1 MKLKLHSLITAL
13 LVFTFLILVSAPA
26 GARSVPKTVKA
37 KLVADVTSVTPGSTF
52 NLGVLLNISPGWH
65 VYWKNSGDSGLPT
78 SVEYTLPE
86 GFHAGAPAWPVPVV
100 FVGAG
105 DVVDYGYEDSL
116 FLYSNV
122 MVPEGLA
129 EGEKV
134 PLKAVVS
141 WVSCKEICIPGKAE
155 LEISLPVS
163 NESGPANTPLF
174 TEWEK
179 RLPLGEFDPRNP
191 FDIEVNTES
200 TAGNLTSVKILLD
213 ARRELTDIALYPV
226 PGDSLVV
233 EDITVTPRPG
243 ENHTEVSF
251 LVKRLRGSGS
261 TQINLDTLIAFTEKD
276 GERSGVELPVTL
288 DISE

>member
-1 MKLKLHSLITAL
+1 MKLYKLITAL
-13 LVFTFLILVSAPA
+13 LVFTFLILLSAPA
-26 GARSVPKTVKA
+26 GAKTAPRTVKA
-37 KLVADVTSVTPGSTF
+37 RLVADVTSITPGSAF
-52 NLGVLLNISPGWH
+52 NLGVLLNVSPGWH

-86 GFHAGAPAWPVPVV
+86 GFRAGAPAWPVPVV

-122 MVPEGLA
+122 TAPEGLT

-163 NESGPANTPLF
+163 AESEPANTSLF

-179 RLPLGEFDPRNP
+179 RLPIGEFDSRNP
-191 FDIEVNTES
+191 FDIEVNTETS
-200 TAGNLTSVKILLD
+200 RENLTSVKILLD
-213 ARRELTDIALYPV
+213 ARRELSDIALYPV
-226 PGDSLVV
+226 PGDSLIV
-233 EDITVTPRPG
+233 ENITVTPRPG
-243 ENHTEVSF
+243 ENHTEISF

>member
-1 MKLKLHSLITAL
+1 MKLHKPITAIF
-13 LVFTFLILVSAPA
+13 LVCAFFALVSAPA
-26 GARSVPKTVKA
+26 GARNAPKTVKA
-37 KLVADVTSVTPGSTF
+37 KLAADVTSITPGSTF
-52 NLGVLLNISPGWH
+52 NLGVLLNVSPGWH

-86 GFHAGAPAWPVPVV
+86 GFHAGEPRWPVPVV

-122 MVPEGLA
+122 MVPEGLS
-129 EGEKV
+129 EEENV

-155 LEISLPVS
+155 LEIVLPVS
-163 NESGPANTPLF
+163 GESEPANTPLF

-179 RLPLGEFDPRNP
+179 RLPMGEFDPRNP

-200 TAGNLTSVKILLD
+200 TAKNLTSVNILLD

-233 EDITVTPRPG
+233 EDIRVTPRPG
-243 ENHTEVSF
+243 ENHTEISF
-251 LVKRLRGSGS
+251 LVKRLRRSGT

-276 GERSGVELPVTL
+276 GARSGVELPVTL
-288 DISE
+288 DIAE

>member
-1 MKLKLHSLITAL
+1 MKSYKPITAL
-13 LVFTFLILVSAPA
+13 VVFTFLMLFSAPA

-37 KLVADVTSVTPGSTF
+37 KLAADVTSIAPGSTF
-52 NLGVLLNISPGWH
+52 NLGVLLNVSPGWH

-78 SVEYTLPE
+78 SVEYKLPE
-86 GFHAGAPAWPVPVV
+86 GFHAGGPRWPVPVV

-116 FLYSNV
+116 FLYSSV
-122 MVPEGLA
+122 MVPEGLS
-129 EGEKV
+129 EGENV

-155 LEISLPVS
+155 LEIVLPVS
-163 NESGPANTPLF
+163 DESGPANTPLF

-179 RLPLGEFDPRNP
+179 RLPIGEFDPRNP

-200 TAGNLTSVKILLD
+200 TGENLTSVNILLD

-233 EDITVTPRPG
+233 EDITVAPRPG
-243 ENHTEVSF
+243 ENHTEISF
-251 LVKRLRGSGS
+251 LVKRLRGSGT

-276 GERSGVELPVTL
+276 GARSGVELPVTL

>member
-1 MKLKLHSLITAL
+1 MKSYKRTTAL
-13 LVFTFLILVSAPA
+13 LALILLVLAAAAQAAP
-26 GARSVPKTVKA
+26 RNVPKTVKA
-37 KLVADVTSVTPGSTF
+37 KLVANVSSIAPGSTF
-52 NLGVLLNISPGWH
+52 NLGVLLNVSPGWH
-65 VYWKNSGDSGLPT
+65 VYWKNAGDSGLPT

-86 GFHAGAPAWPVPVV
+86 GFHASEPGWPVPVV

-116 FLYSNV
+116 LLYSSV
-122 MVPEGLA
+122 AVPEELP

-141 WVSCKEICIPGKAE
+141 WVSCKDICIPGKTE
-155 LEISLPVS
+155 LEIKLPVS
-163 NESGPANTPLF
+163 EESEAANSALF
-174 TEWEK
+174 AEWEK
-179 RLPLGEFDPRNP
+179 RLPLGEFDQRNP

-200 TAGNLTSVKILLD
+200 TAKNLTSVKILLD

-226 PGDSLVV
+226 PGDSLIV

-243 ENHTEVSF
+243 ENHTEISF

-261 TQINLDTLIAFTEKD
+261 TQINLDTLIAFTEED
-276 GERSGVELPVTL
+276 GTRSGVELPVTL

>member
-1 MKLKLHSLITAL
+1 MK
-13 LVFTFLILVSAPA
+13 
-26 GARSVPKTVKA
+26 AR
-37 KLVADVTSVTPGSTF
+37 LVADVTSITPGSAF
-52 NLGVLLNISPGWH
+52 NLGVLLNVSPGWH

-78 SVEYTLPE
+78 SVQYTLPE
-86 GFHAGAPAWPVPVV
+86 GFRVGEPRWPVPVV

-122 MVPEGLA
+122 TAPEGLT

-163 NESGPANTPLF
+163 NEPGPANTPLF

-179 RLPLGEFDPRNP
+179 RLPIGEFDPRNP

-200 TAGNLTSVKILLD
+200 TGENLTSVKILLD

-226 PGDSLVV
+226 PGDSLIV
-233 EDITVTPRPG
+233 ENITVTPRPG